1 MALTDNLQAFYKL
14 DNTNDS
20 SGNNR
25 TLTNNGNVSFASG
38 KLGNA
43 AVFDGSGNNLTA
55 DISCGSSFTISAWF
69 KVKSL
74 NSPDPYPCLYRIGD
88 NGGNV
93 MTQALFVASNPENL
107 NGWIYDSSVGD
118 WSNNSES
125 IQPWNIGEWVHAV
138 LVIESG
144 VGGRLYWNNQVTS
157 SVSDANDRSF
167 SGFMLNSTQP
177 SDTDIDAVGIWNR
190 ALSDAE
196 VAELYNNGT
205 GLELEVQAPVVDLE
219 DGLQAFYKLSDTS
232 DSSGNNR
239 TLTNNGNVSFASGKL
254 GNAAQTGDGSYLT
267 LPSNAFDNVQG
278 DFTVTAFIKIG
289 EQSIDKWSTWFFC
302 NFDDELCEMGF
313 ENRQLRCN
321 FFGPNEYSGI
331 EETANEWFFASV
343 TASAQTGTL
352 KIYRNGV
359 LVASTTSGSREERSL
374 NVGIIGGNSWSGG
387 YFDGQIDAVGIWNR
401 ALSDAE
407 VAELYNNGTG
417 LELPAG
423 PAIKNGWING
433 IFWINDVSTSLD
445 QNGNGTWVGKLYENG
460 SLFSGSK
467 YSLTFVDGVAQA
479 EQIVT
484 VIGSNI
490 PVAFG
495 LNEAEEPLVE
505 LVFASIT
512 SAGET
517 TIEQIIPTVLPS
529 GYTVAQTIL
538 AYSIDTTA
546 TFEGSID
553 VDFIL
558 PSNISQAVFNRV
570 KGFHVKNSGA
580 IEEMARVSSDFSTK
594 RITVAITSFS
604 DFLFLD
610 EPQVNKS
617 VKVVGKSKFV
627 GKVKFA

>member
-1 MALTDNLQAFYKL
+1 MALTDNLLAFYKL

-43 AVFDGSGNNLTA
+43 AVFDGSGKYLSKEALLTDENELTVSCFAYFNDTEELRTVWAKGANASDLDIVYYEGQLNYFVSTTEGGARISSNFVPNLNQWYHLTL
-55 DISCGSSFTISAWF
+55 THSA
-69 KVKSL
+69 
-74 NSPDPYPCLYRIGD
+74 NSQ
-88 NGGNV
+88 V
-93 MTQALFVASNPENL
+93 AKLFVDGQLVASTNVSGTRISN
-107 NGWIYDSSVGD
+107 SVPF
-118 WSNNSES
+118 E
-125 IQPWNIGEWVHAV
+125 IG
-138 LVIESG
+138 
-144 VGGRLYWNNQVTS
+144 
-157 SVSDANDRSF
+157 ANTNWGRSF
-167 SGFMLNSTQP
+167 NGQ
-177 SDTDIDAVGIWNR
+177 IDAVGIWNR
-190 ALSDAE
+190 ALSDSE
-196 VAELYNNGT
+196 VAALYNSGT
-205 GLELEVQAPVVDLE
+205 GLELEIEAPVVDLE
-219 DGLQAFYKLSDTS
+219 SGLQAFYKLSDTS

-254 GNAAQTGDGSYLT
+254 GNAAVFDGSNYLSIEN
-267 LPSNAFDNVQG
+267 SN
-278 DFTVTAFIKIG
+278 TG
-289 EQSIDKWSTWFFC
+289 ESAVSFFC
-302 NFDDELCEMGF
+302 WANRS
-313 ENRQLRCN
+313 ENSA
-321 FFGPNEYSGI
+321 FGMAGLESDGAWLLWCHDTLICDVNVGQGWVTGVNGVSPVPQ
-331 EETANEWFFASV
+331 NEWVHVGFIYNGTEMRLYINGLVDSV
-343 TASAQTGTL
+343 NS
-352 KIYRNGV
+352 INGSFR
-359 LVASTTSGSREERSL
+359 ST
-374 NVGIIGGNSWSGG
+374 NNFYIGKEGCWNTID
-387 YFDGQIDAVGIWNR
+387 YNGQIDAVGIWNR

-407 VAELYNNGTG
+407 VAALYNSGTG
-417 LELPAG
+417 LELPEA
-423 PAIKNGWING
+423 PAVKNGWIDN
-433 IFWINDVSTSLD
+433 IFWINDVATSLD

-467 YSLTFVDGVAQA
+467 YSLTFVAGVAQA

-484 VIGSNI
+484 VIGNNI
-490 PVAFG
+490 PVAYG

-517 TIEQIIPTVLPS
+517 VIEQIVPTVLPT
-529 GYTVAQTIL
+529 GYTVAETVL

-546 TFEGSID
+546 TFEGTIN

-558 PSNISQAVFNRV
+558 PSNISQAVFDRV
-570 KGFHVKNSGA
+570 KGFHVKNNGA

-610 EPQVNKS
+610 EPQGNKT